1 MNSTTQV
8 LVVGGGPA
16 GSTTATLLA
25 REGFDVT
32 LIEKEVFPRYHIGE
46 SLLPSC
52 LEILD
57 LIGAREK
64 VEAYGFQRKDG
75 GYFAWGNE
83 SWVLDFSKLRHPYSF
98 QVVRSEFDQLLLEHA
113 KSQGVKVYEG
123 VEIRGVTFDG
133 DRPRSAKWA
142 QVAGEKE
149 EGEISFDILVDASG
163 RSGVMSMRYLKNRS
177 YHDSFQKVAL
187 WGYWKAA
194 GTMACAPEGSIAV
207 GYVRDGW
214 LWGIAL

>member
-1 MNSTTQV
+1 MNTSTQV

-64 VEAYGFQRKDG
+64 IETYGFQRKDG

-83 SWVLDFSKLRHPYSF
+83 SWELDFTKLRHPYSF

-113 KSQGVKVYEG
+113 
-123 VEIRGVTFDG
+123 R
-133 DRPRSAKWA
+133 R
-142 QVAGEKE
+142 
-149 EGEISFDILVDASG
+149 
-163 RSGVMSMRYLKNRS
+163 
-177 YHDSFQKVAL
+177 
-187 WGYWKAA
+187 
-194 GTMACAPEGSIAV
+194 
-207 GYVRDGW
+207 
-214 LWGIAL
+214 

>member
-1 MNSTTQV
+1 MNTSTQV

-64 VEAYGFQRKDG
+64 IETYGFQRKDG

-83 SWVLDFSKLRHPYSF
+83 SWEYS
-98 QVVRSEFDQLLLEHA
+98 RSHF
-113 KSQGVKVYEG
+113 
-123 VEIRGVTFDG
+123 RG
-133 DRPRSAKWA
+133 R
-142 QVAGEKE
+142 
-149 EGEISFDILVDASG
+149 
-163 RSGVMSMRYLKNRS
+163 
-177 YHDSFQKVAL
+177 
-187 WGYWKAA
+187 KAA
-194 GTMACAPEGSIAV
+194 
-207 GYVRDGW
+207 
-214 LWGIAL
+214 

>member
-52 LEILD
+52 LEIFD
-57 LIGAREK
+57 LIGVREK
-64 VEAYGFQRKDG
+64 IEAYGFIQKDG
-75 GYFAWGNE
+75 GYFDWGE
-83 SWVLDFSKLRHPYSF
+83 DSWVLDFTKLHHPYGF
-98 QVVRSEFDQLLLEHA
+98 QVVRSEFDHLLLEHA

-123 VEIRGVTFDG
+123 TEIRGLSFDG
-133 DRPRSAKWA
+133 DRPRSATWSQVLPFEPA
-142 QVAGEKE
+142 DPQGRSDSSVAGSHFKGVGGSDT
-149 EGEISFDILVDASG
+149 GEISFDYLIDASG
-163 RSGVMSMRYLKNRS
+163 RAGVIAMHYLKNRH
-177 YHDSFQKVAL
+177 YHNAF
-187 WGYWKAA
+187 
-194 GTMACAPEGSIAV
+194 
-207 GYVRDGW
+207 
-214 LWGIAL
+214 